1 MKKLY
6 GLPTLVALLAA
17 FFIFSISRYSKYD
30 GPDAFVWRV
39 PLDLLIYK
47 LAGEEVAGGANLYDN
62 AYIGDLPFTYP
73 PFAGTLFMWISS
85 LTDDTLI
92 IVWQG
97 GTILALLAV
106 ILLVFHERGLKLSPL
121 TWVVVIL
128 LVLCAPAME
137 PMYGTLFFG
146 QINVFLML
154 LVALDVIPRKRA
166 LPGIGIGL
174 AAGLKLTPAFM
185 GLVLLFQRRRWQA
198 LICVLVFAITVA
210 IGFVT
215 IPDAGQFWTYAI
227 FDSSR
232 VGEHTNPGAQSLRSV
247 MVRAWGIDGGWM
259 WIAAV
264 AVVFV
269 LTCLALRTA
278 MKHKNNSAAMSL
290 AGICACLI
298 SPFSWYH
305 HWVWAFPMALVVLI
319 SVNQALGKRLR
330 GVIGAQVAALVSFVA
345 MCVVLLP
352 YVSAALWPEGANRS
366 LNHADFQPWAMLI
379 FTASGILYIAFY
391 ALWGFIPGTQP
402 SAQNSTQ
409 PSAQPS
415 AQTGP
420 QTSTQPS
427 AQPSAK
433 PTTQPSTENP
443 RGILPA
449 APHPAK
455 PRQHVSLKKP
465 SPLQRTHADGK
476 STPGNAVSTDE
487 TAQFPVVNPETRVF
501 PAAEG
506 YGDIPAPSSSGGRHN
521 RDKD

>member
-17 FFIFSISRYSKYD
+17 FFIFSVSRYSKYD

-232 VGEHTNPGAQSLRSV
+232 VGEHTNPGAIPPIGHGARVGHRRRLDVDR
-247 MVRAWGIDGGWM
+247 RRRGGFRVDLSGP
-259 WIAAV
+259 AY
-264 AVVFV
+264 
-269 LTCLALRTA
+269 RDE
-278 MKHKNNSAAMSL
+278 
-290 AGICACLI
+290 
-298 SPFSWYH
+298 
-305 HWVWAFPMALVVLI
+305 
-319 SVNQALGKRLR
+319 
-330 GVIGAQVAALVSFVA
+330 AQ
-345 MCVVLLP
+345 
-352 YVSAALWPEGANRS
+352 E
-366 LNHADFQPWAMLI
+366 
-379 FTASGILYIAFY
+379 
-391 ALWGFIPGTQP
+391 
-402 SAQNSTQ
+402 
-409 PSAQPS
+409 
-415 AQTGP
+415 
-420 QTSTQPS
+420 
-427 AQPSAK
+427 
-433 PTTQPSTENP
+433 
-443 RGILPA
+443 
-449 APHPAK
+449 
-455 PRQHVSLKKP
+455 
-465 SPLQRTHADGK
+465 
-476 STPGNAVSTDE
+476 
-487 TAQFPVVNPETRVF
+487 
-501 PAAEG
+501 
-506 YGDIPAPSSSGGRHN
+506 
-521 RDKD
+521 